1 MTFLTRL
8 LAYLQGNKVI
18 TLYSDS
24 NNRSYMTIAIKSNDQ
39 WVCQFPIF
47 KNEWEYISIILLS
60 DGSLQFIDS
69 KFDNLGVDRWR

>member
-1 MTFLTRL
+1 
-8 LAYLQGNKVI
+8 
-18 TLYSDS
+18 
-24 NNRSYMTIAIKSNDQ
+24 MTIAIKSNDQ